1 MMVGTR
7 YYSEADMMRMQRD
20 AEERVRD
27 MQRRARQTAGAPE
40 GDTPPMPNF
49 VSPNRNWNPHPK
61 GRRGQQQEHGNASR
75 QNHPPPEHT
84 TPPEPPPVQGAP
96 DNQRPPIH
104 LPPPPPPKAST
115 LVEDMVGRLGLEP
128 DTLLIIGLLLIL
140 INQKADTTVILA
152 LVYLLF

>member
-27 MQRRARQTAGAPE
+27 MQRRARQTAGNPE
-40 GDTPPMPNF
+40 GNTPPMPSFAN
-49 VSPNRNWNPHPK
+49 PNRNWNPNPH
-61 GRRGQQQEHGNASR
+61 GRRQQTGGHGNASR
-75 QNHPPPEHT
+75 QNHAPPGHAA
-84 TPPEPPPVQGAP
+84 PPEPPPVQGAP
-96 DNQRPPIH
+96 EDRAPPLP
-104 LPPPPPPKAST
+104 LPPPPPPKTST